1 MSATTRVVDFPG
13 AQLRATEVKGDKGL
27 FTNVVI
33 NNVLA
38 EAATQT
44 LDQVTA
50 NGATTTRAISIT
62 NARPGLTQTDAAL
75 TVSGG
80 LGVNANVVATN
91 LIARVDGSVSDGES
105 APHKHGLQLFAPGGS
120 SGASLMA
127 GYDPTADVGYV
138 NAARSGTTRPLC
150 LQTRGSDVGIGT
162 ASIPKGK
169 LDIYTGSAS
178 TPGLIIDR
186 FSSGTYRT
194 EFYQESNRLTI
205 KVGDGTNAPSDIA
218 HFAPTVAQI
227 GTGNN
232 YTPGYDS
239 SKFSVWKN
247 SSPPTVTQNPPS
259 QDPPANISV
268 VNTHD
273 NSAQLDNFGAS
284 ICFKQRFLTS
294 DNAVRCVGGIWGVKN
309 TGNGNYGGGLAFF
322 TNPSGSASLSEAMRL
337 RHNGNVGINTTNP
350 IAHLDVQ
357 TTSNANEPNNRV
369 AFGSNSFW
377 NYIYFGTT
385 HSTNSSGANTRV
397 YFRAVSNG
405 MTAPSASTTYD
416 AVELYTNYIGYNGG
430 SLGSDDRRKFNE
442 VAIENACDTLNKLK
456 PQVYD
461 KHNFEFDEISID
473 EASNVST
480 EGYVLYN
487 EKYVKRRV
495 SDHSRKEAGLI
506 AQDVFYDA
514 PELRY
519 LVKLSDDA
527 DPDEE
532 KPETPED
539 IQDDPDYDAAG
550 WGTESASIDYNSLIA
565 YLVKANQELDAR
577 VRELEK
583 KI

>member
-33 NNVLA
+33 NSVLA

-44 LDQVTA
+44 LDQITA

-91 LIARVDGSVSDGES
+91 LIARVDGNLNSTELT
-105 APHKHGLQLFAPGGS
+105 PHKHGLQLFAPGGS
-120 SGASLMA
+120 SGNASLMA
-127 GYDPTADVGYV
+127 GFDATKDCGYINV
-138 NAARSGTTRPLC
+138 SRSGSMRPLC
-150 LQTRGSDVGIGT
+150 LQGRGASVGIGT
-162 ASIPKGK
+162 NTPTTRFEAFNGAGNTSYNEVASFRVATTSDDSEWSRITVAQVAENVMSLETSNVANSKGK
-169 LDIYTGSAS
+169 LLLQG
-178 TPGLIIDR
+178 
-186 FSSGTYRT
+186 
-194 EFYQESNRLTI
+194 
-205 KVGDGTNAPSDIA
+205 
-218 HFAPTVAQI
+218 
-227 GTGNN
+227 
-232 YTPGYDS
+232 
-239 SKFSVWKN
+239 
-247 SSPPTVTQNPPS
+247 
-259 QDPPANISV
+259 
-268 VNTHD
+268 
-273 NSAQLDNFGAS
+273 
-284 ICFKQRFLTS
+284 
-294 DNAVRCVGGIWGVKN
+294 
-309 TGNGNYGGGLAFF
+309 YGGQ
-322 TNPSGSASLSEAMRL
+322 
-337 RHNGNVGINTTNP
+337 VGVGTTNP
-350 IAHLDVQ
+350 NCSLDVHNGDIGFSYGRAIVVQ
-357 TTSNANEPNNRV
+357 PGAFTWPTNKLIEVGWQNNSGDEVRFFTPGSQSGTQKMVINSAGKVGIATTLPITNFDLQLTNNATEPNNRI
-369 AFGSNSFW
+369 AFGRDGFW
-377 NYIYFGTT
+377 NYMYFGTT
-385 HSTNSSGANTRV
+385 HTSSANGANTRV
-397 YFRAVSNG
+397 YLRSVSNG
-405 MTAPSASTTYD
+405 TSAPSTS
-416 AVELYTNYIGYNGG
+416 AVNDTVEMYLAYIGANSGTIT
-430 SLGSDDRRKFNE
+430 SDDRRKFNE

-480 EGYVLYN
+480 EGYVLFN

-495 SDHSRKEAGLI
+495 SDHSHKEAGLI
-506 AQDVFYDA
+506 AQDVYYDA

>member
-33 NNVLA
+33 NSVLA
-38 EAATQT
+38 ETATQT

-91 LIARVDGSVSDGES
+91 LIARVDGSVSDRES
-105 APHKHGLQLFAPGGS
+105 VPHKHGLQLFAPGGS
-120 SGASLMA
+120 SANASLTA

-138 NAARSGTTRPLC
+138 NAGRSGSMRPLC
-150 LQTRGSDVGIGT
+150 LQTLGDFASLVGVGT
-162 ASIPKGK
+162 AAPTKK
-169 LDIYTGSAS
+169 LHVYTYADAPLLLESGDRLCTMQMLDTGGGSAIQNDE
-178 TPGLIIDR
+178 GDVRLI
-186 FSSGTYRT
+186 T
-194 EFYQESNRLTI
+194 
-205 KVGDGTNAPSDIA
+205 
-218 HFAPTVAQI
+218 
-227 GTGNN
+227 
-232 YTPGYDS
+232 GYDTSFSGGSEKFRVTS
-239 SKFSVWKN
+239 S
-247 SSPPTVTQNPPS
+247 
-259 QDPPANISV
+259 
-268 VNTHD
+268 
-273 NSAQLDNFGAS
+273 
-284 ICFKQRFLTS
+284 
-294 DNAVRCVGGIWGVKN
+294 
-309 TGNGNYGGGLAFF
+309 
-322 TNPSGSASLSEAMRL
+322 
-337 RHNGNVGINTTNP
+337 GNVGLGTSSPNAPLDVKGANIQSSANGTVGTMARFGLGDGVLNVSAVKTSNGAETLALQTTIDNKTMDYNITNGWSYGHISRYDLCLQPYMGYAGVGTTNP
-350 IAHLDVQ
+350 ITNFDVQ
-357 TTSNANEPNNRV
+357 TTSNANEPNNRI
-369 AFGSNSFW
+369 AFGNDSYW
-377 NYIYFGTT
+377 NYMYFGTT
-385 HSTNSSGANTRV
+385 HPTSANGANTRV

-405 MTAPSASTTYD
+405 TSAPSTSSINDT
-416 AVELYTNYIGYNGG
+416 VELYTNYIGYNGG

-480 EGYVLYN
+480 EGYVLFN

>member
-33 NNVLA
+33 NSVLA
-38 EAATQT
+38 ETATQT

-80 LGVNANVVATN
+80 VGVNANVVATN

-105 APHKHGLQLFAPGGS
+105 VPHKHGLQLFAPGGS
-120 SGASLMA
+120 SGNASLMA

-138 NAARSGTTRPLC
+138 NASRSGSMRPLC
-150 LQTRGSDVGIGT
+150 LQTRGS
-162 ASIPKGK
+162 
-169 LDIYTGSAS
+169 
-178 TPGLIIDR
+178 
-186 FSSGTYRT
+186 
-194 EFYQESNRLTI
+194 
-205 KVGDGTNAPSDIA
+205 KVGVGTSNPEVPFS
-218 HFAPTVAQI
+218 VL
-227 GTGNN
+227 GNN
-232 YTPGYDS
+232 ALSGG
-239 SKFSVWKN
+239 
-247 SSPPTVTQNPPS
+247 
-259 QDPPANISV
+259 PANAIASFRAASSAGVNDAGV
-268 VNTHD
+268 VIGST
-273 NSAQLDNFGAS
+273 
-284 ICFKQRFLTS
+284 
-294 DNAVRCVGGIWGVKN
+294 
-309 TGNGNYGGGLAFF
+309 NGNSPYISD
-322 TNPSGSASLSEAMRL
+322 SGSASLGLSFYTQNVKRL
-337 RHNGNVGINTTNP
+337 QIDSSGRVGISTGTPKSKLHIAGDSLASDSTDPSTNGYAQLEITTSSAAYGSTPGNLHVGYDHRPGTWGCGFLQGSVDWLYTSP
-350 IAHLDVQ
+350 IALQPKGGSVGVQ
-357 TTSNANEPNNRV
+357 TTVPIGNFDIQTTRNATEPNNRI
-369 AFGSNSFW
+369 AFGNDSYW
-377 NYIYFGTT
+377 NRMYFGTT
-385 HSTNSSGANTRV
+385 HPTSANGANTRV
-397 YFRAVSNG
+397 YLRAVSNG
-405 MTAPSASTTYD
+405 TSAPSASSTHDT
-416 AVELYTNYIGYNGG
+416 VEMYLAYIGANSGTIT
-430 SLGSDDRRKFNE
+430 SDDRRKFNE

-480 EGYVLYN
+480 EGYVLFN

-495 SDHSRKEAGLI
+495 SDHSHKEAGLI

-532 KPETPED
+532 KPETSSED

>member
-33 NNVLA
+33 NGVLA

-62 NARPGLTQTDAAL
+62 NTRPGLTQTDAAL

-91 LIARVDGSVSDGES
+91 LIARVDGNIES
-105 APHKHGLQLFAPGGS
+105 TELTPHKHGLQLFAPGGLS
-120 SGASLMA
+120 ENASLMA
-127 GYDPTADVGYV
+127 GFDATKDCGYI
-138 NAARSGTTRPLC
+138 NASRSGSMRPLC
-150 LQTRGSDVGIGT
+150 LQGRGDWSASVGIGT
-162 ASIPKGK
+162 NAPTTLFEAFNGAGNTSYSEVASFRVANNSDHSAWNRLTVAQVAENVMGLETSNVANSKGK
-169 LDIYTGSAS
+169 LVLQG
-178 TPGLIIDR
+178 
-186 FSSGTYRT
+186 
-194 EFYQESNRLTI
+194 
-205 KVGDGTNAPSDIA
+205 
-218 HFAPTVAQI
+218 
-227 GTGNN
+227 
-232 YTPGYDS
+232 
-239 SKFSVWKN
+239 
-247 SSPPTVTQNPPS
+247 
-259 QDPPANISV
+259 
-268 VNTHD
+268 
-273 NSAQLDNFGAS
+273 
-284 ICFKQRFLTS
+284 
-294 DNAVRCVGGIWGVKN
+294 
-309 TGNGNYGGGLAFF
+309 YGG
-322 TNPSGSASLSEAMRL
+322 
-337 RHNGNVGINTTNP
+337 HVGVGTTNP
-350 IAHLDVQ
+350 NCSLDVQ
-357 TTSNANEPNNRV
+357 GGDIGFDYGRAIVVSPGAFAWPTNKLIEVNWQDNSGDEVRFFTPGAQSGTQKMVINSAGKVGIATTLPITNFDLQLTNNATEPNNRI
-369 AFGSNSFW
+369 AFGRDGYW
-377 NYIYFGTT
+377 NRMYFGTT
-385 HSTNSSGANTRV
+385 HPTSANGANTRV
-397 YFRAVSNG
+397 YLRAVSNG
-405 MTAPSASTTYD
+405 TSAPSASSTHDT
-416 AVELYTNYIGYNGG
+416 VEMYLGYIGANSGTIT
-430 SLGSDDRRKFNE
+430 SDDRRKFNE

-480 EGYVLYN
+480 EGYVLFN

-532 KPETPED
+532 KPETSSED